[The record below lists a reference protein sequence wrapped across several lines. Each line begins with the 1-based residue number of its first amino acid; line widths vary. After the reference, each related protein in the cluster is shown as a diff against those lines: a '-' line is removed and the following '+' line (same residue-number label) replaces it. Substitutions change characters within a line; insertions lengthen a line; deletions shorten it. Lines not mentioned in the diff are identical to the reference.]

1 LEFGEK
7 SVTGLGYDLRS
18 DPTAQAQAAL
28 LLLMKTMMMTVLL
41 LRHTPNPDF
50 LTRLNWRS
58 AGCRRISV
66 GIFVSEF

>member
-7 SVTGLGYDLRS
+7 SVTGLGYDLRC

-28 LLLMKTMMMTVLL
+28 LLLMKTMMMTVLM

-50 LTRLNWRS
+50 
-58 AGCRRISV
+58 
-66 GIFVSEF
+66 